1 MKNKTLYLLFLL
13 FSFQFSAQKTQKL
26 NLKKYKIAVL
36 SDSLR
41 ESSGLMNIDGRL
53 FSFNDSGN
61 TSEIFE
67 IKAGSPHIEN
77 TYKTRLKNIDWEAI
91 TNDGGNFY
99 IGEFGNNL
107 GTRKDLKVYQIPFR
121 NNSLIVDSIKTISFY
136 YPEQTNFTPK
146 NINNNFDAEAM
157 VFLDGNIH
165 LFTKEWV
172 TNTVSHYVIES
183 NVNINKETNQAAIK
197 LESYNTGFVVTD
209 ASVFEN
215 KLYVV
220 GYTKKAS
227 VYLMIFEKD
236 ETGNLFFNKPVKKYS
251 LGRAYKVG
259 QIEGIT
265 ATEKGIYI
273 SGERFS
279 IKIKKV
285 PQSLYFIPF
294 KDLE

>member
-1 MKNKTLYLLFLL
+1 MRKLFILHFLL
-13 FSFQFSAQKTQKL
+13 ISFLGFSQKIEKL
-26 NLKKYKIAVL
+26 SLKKYKIAIL
-36 SDSLR
+36 SDSLQ
-41 ESSGLMNIDGRL
+41 ESSGLTNLDGRL

-67 IKAGSPHIEN
+67 ITPGSSYIK
-77 TYKTRLKNIDWEAI
+77 KTFQTGLRNIDWEAI
-91 TNDGGNFY
+91 TNDGENFY
-99 IGEFGNNL
+99 VGEFGNNL
-107 GTRKDLKVYQIPFR
+107 GTRKDLKIYQIPFR
-121 NNSLIVDSIKTISFY
+121 NDSLIVDSIKTIPFF
-136 YPEQTNFTPK
+136 YPEQTDFTPK

-157 VFLDGNIH
+157 IFSDGNIH
-165 LFTKEWV
+165 LFTKEWI
-172 TNTVSHYVIES
+172 TKTVSHYVI
-183 NVNINKETNQAAIK
+183 NKNLTENQPAKK
-197 LESYNTGFVVTD
+197 LESFDTGFVVTD

-220 GYTKKAS
+220 GYTKNAS

-236 ETGNLFFNKPVKKYS
+236 ETGNLFFNKPLKKYS
-251 LGRAYKVG
+251 LGRAYNVG

-294 KDLE
+294 RDLQ

>member
-1 MKNKTLYLLFLL
+1 M
-13 FSFQFSAQKTQKL
+13 
-26 NLKKYKIAVL
+26 AVL
-36 SDSLR
+36 SDSLQ
-41 ESSGLMNIDGRL
+41 ESSGLTNLDGKL

-67 IKAGSPHIEN
+67 IKAGSPYIE
-77 TYKTRLKNIDWEAI
+77 KTFQTGLKNIDWEAF
-91 TNDGGNFY
+91 TNDGENFY
-99 IGEFGNNL
+99 VGEFGNNL
-107 GTRKDLKVYQIPFR
+107 GTRKDLKVYRIPFR
-121 NNSLIVDSIKTISFY
+121 NDSLIVDSIKTIPFF
-136 YPEQTNFTPK
+136 YPEQTDFTPK

-157 VFLDGNIH
+157 IFLDGNIH
-165 LFTKEWV
+165 LFTKEWI
-172 TNTVSHYVIES
+172 TNTVSHYVI
-183 NVNINKETNQAAIK
+183 NKNLTENQPAKK
-197 LESYNTGFVVTD
+197 LESFDTGFVVTD

-227 VYLMIFEKD
+227 VYMMIFEKD
-236 ETGNLFFNKPVKKYS
+236 ETGNLFFNKPLKKYS
-251 LGRAYKVG
+251 LGRAYNVG

-294 KDLE
+294 EDLE

>member
-1 MKNKTLYLLFLL
+1 MKKQILFLL
-13 FSFQFSAQKTQKL
+13 VFLFTLQVSAQKTQSL

-36 SDSLR
+36 SDTLR
-41 ESSGLMNIDGRL
+41 ESSGLTNIDGRL

-67 IKAGSPHIEN
+67 IKPGSPFIEK
-77 TYKTRLKNIDWEAI
+77 TYQTRLKNMDWEAI
-91 TNDGGNFY
+91 TNDGENFY

-107 GTRKDLKVYQIPFR
+107 GTRKDLKVYQVPFK
-121 NNSLIVDSIKTISFY
+121 NDSLIVDSIKIIPFH
-136 YPEQTNFTPK
+136 YPEQTDFTPQ

-157 VFLDGNIH
+157 IYLDGNIH

-172 TNTVSHYVIES
+172 TNTVSHYLIDKNLTE
-183 NVNINKETNQAAIK
+183 NQPAKK
-197 LESYNTGFVVTD
+197 LESFDTGFVGTD
-209 ASVFEN
+209 ASVFGD

-220 GYTKKAS
+220 GYTKNAS
-227 VYLMIFEKD
+227 VYMMIFEKD
-236 ETGNLFFNKPVKKYS
+236 ETGNLFFSKPAKKYA
-251 LGRAYKVG
+251 LGRAFTIG

-265 ATEKGIYI
+265 AIEKGIYI
-273 SGERFS
+273 SGERFN

>member
-1 MKNKTLYLLFLL
+1 MRKLFILHFLL
-13 FSFQFSAQKTQKL
+13 FSFLGFSQKIEKL
-26 NLKKYKIAVL
+26 SLKKYKIAIL
-36 SDSLR
+36 SDSLQ
-41 ESSGLMNIDGRL
+41 ESSGLTNLDGRL

-67 IKAGSPHIEN
+67 ITPGSSYIK
-77 TYKTRLKNIDWEAI
+77 KTFQTGLRNIDWEAI
-91 TNDGGNFY
+91 TNDGENFY
-99 IGEFGNNL
+99 VGEFGNNL
-107 GTRKDLKVYQIPFR
+107 GTRKDLKIYQIPFR
-121 NNSLIVDSIKTISFY
+121 NDSLIVDSIKTIPFF
-136 YPEQTNFTPK
+136 YPEQTDFTPK

-157 VFLDGNIH
+157 IFSDGNIH
-165 LFTKEWV
+165 LFTKEWI
-172 TNTVSHYVIES
+172 TKTVSHYVI
-183 NVNINKETNQAAIK
+183 NKNLTENQPAKK
-197 LESYNTGFVVTD
+197 LESFDTGFVVTD

-220 GYTKKAS
+220 GYTKNAS

-236 ETGNLFFNKPVKKYS
+236 ETGNLFFNKPLKKYS
-251 LGRAYKVG
+251 LGRAYNVG